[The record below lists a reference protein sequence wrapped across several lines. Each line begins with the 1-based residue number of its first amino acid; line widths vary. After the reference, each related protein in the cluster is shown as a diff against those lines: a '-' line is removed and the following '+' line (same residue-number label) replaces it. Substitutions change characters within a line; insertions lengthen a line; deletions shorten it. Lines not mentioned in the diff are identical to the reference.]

1 MAEAQGS
8 GRRSETFD
16 QGLALIRQMGGQE
29 RPAVLDLF
37 ASIGETAFG
46 EQCVEFVYG
55 NVYHRPGLSL
65 PERQLATIG
74 ALTALGYAASQLRFH
89 AKAAVNLGCTRQQV
103 IEAIIQV
110 SSYAGFPAVLNA
122 LLAVKEEFADS
133 ADGADADRPAENTD
147 EPRWSDIDDRYE
159 RGLAAMNAIDGDA
172 GAKVLDALS
181 DVAPDL
187 ARYII
192 EFTFGEIYPRPR
204 LSLKYREIVSIA
216 ALTALGSA
224 IPQLKVHVNGLL
236 NVGGSQREVTETLL
250 HLAFYVGFPSVLNG
264 INAARE
270 VFAERVADQ

>member
-8 GRRSETFD
+8 GVRSETFD

-55 NVYHRPGLSL
+55 NVYHRLGLSL

-89 AKAAVNLGCTRQQV
+89 ARAAVNLGCARQQV

-122 LLAVKEEFADS
+122 LMAVKEEFSD
-133 ADGADADRPAENTD
+133 DADQPAENAD

-159 RGLAAMNAIDGDA
+159 RGLAAMNAIDGEA
-172 GAKVLDALS
+172 GAKVVEALQ

-204 LSLKYREIVSIA
+204 LSLKHREIVSIA

-236 NVGGSQREVTETLL
+236 NVGGSRREVTETLL
-250 HLAFYVGFPSVLNG
+250 HLAFYVGFPAVLNA
-264 INAARE
+264 ISAARE
-270 VFAERVADQ
+270 VFAEREADQ

>member
-8 GRRSETFD
+8 GGRSETFD
-16 QGLALIRQMGGQE
+16 RGLALIRKMGGQE

-55 NVYHRPGLSL
+55 GIYHRPGLAP

-110 SSYAGFPAVLNA
+110 SSYTGFPAVLNA
-122 LLAVKEEFADS
+122 LMSVKEEFADS
-133 ADGADADRPAENTD
+133 ADADQSAEDAD

-159 RGLAAMNAIDGDA
+159 RGLTAMNAIDGEA
-172 GAKVLDALS
+172 GAKVVEALR

-187 ARYII
+187 ARCII

-204 LSLKYREIVSIA
+204 LSLKHREIVSIA
-216 ALTALGSA
+216 ALTSLGSA

-236 NVGGSQREVTETLL
+236 NVGGNQREVTETLL
-250 HLAFYVGFPSVLNG
+250 HLAFYVGFPAVLNA
-264 INAARE
+264 ISAARE
-270 VFAERVADQ
+270 VFAERETDQ

>member
-8 GRRSETFD
+8 GVRSETFD

-55 NVYHRPGLSL
+55 NVYHRTGLSL

-89 AKAAVNLGCTRQQV
+89 AKAAVNLGCARQQV

-122 LLAVKEEFADS
+122 LMAVKEEFAD
-133 ADGADADRPAENTD
+133 GADADQPAENTD

-159 RGLAAMNAIDGDA
+159 RGLAAMNAIDGEA
-172 GAKVLDALS
+172 GAKVVEALQ

-192 EFTFGEIYPRPR
+192 EFTFGEIYPRPQ
-204 LSLKYREIVSIA
+204 LSLKHREIVSIA

-224 IPQLKVHVNGLL
+224 IPQLKMHVNGLL
-236 NVGGSQREVTETLL
+236 NVGGSRREVTETLL
-250 HLAFYVGFPSVLNG
+250 HLAFYVGFPAVLNA
-264 INAARE
+264 ISAARE
-270 VFAERVADQ
+270 VFAEREADQ